1 VASLCHDDLSRWH
14 DMAVLDHDES
24 SLQARSQSLF
34 YCLSHGGRSLPR
46 PEYDHAIITTQVI
59 PTPTDD
65 QLLAV
70 S

>member
-1 VASLCHDDLSRWH
+1 MTSLCHDDLSRWH

-34 YCLSHGGRSLPR
+34 YCLSHRRRSLPR

-59 PTPTDD
+59 STSADD
-65 QLLAV
+65 ELLAV